1 MKKRMLFVAIFLIL
15 LLGGILFLML
25 RNIQRIEPLAGT
37 VELYLEGVQEGLAER
52 AVIVINDSD
61 LVQENFLNPFERSD
75 IASDGLVMRALRIP
89 DHETPFFKIKLT
101 EMLKSKLP
109 EMDLDSLKIMD
120 YRECASIL
128 SQFPRGLI
136 WLSEI
141 LLFALLVIV
150 IVRKSIHFHNWFKEE
165 HKHYYFEEVVR
176 NKKNAILRKIGGL
189 LFLFLPSV
197 YLLNRII
204 DFQFDIP
211 GELLPPL
218 DIFDLAFYL
227 GQAGSRVQQPS
238 PDGAEFNQLLSRCEI
253 LSVLYMVLL
262 ILLFIFL
269 MTQLRKIG
277 RRG

>member
-1 MKKRMLFVAIFLIL
+1 
-15 LLGGILFLML
+15 
-25 RNIQRIEPLAGT
+25 
-37 VELYLEGVQEGLAER
+37 
-52 AVIVINDSD
+52 
-61 LVQENFLNPFERSD
+61 
-75 IASDGLVMRALRIP
+75 MRALRIP

-176 NKKNAILRKIGGL
+176 NKKNAILRKIGVL

-227 GQAGSRVQQPS
+227 EQAGSRVQQPS

-277 RRG
+277 RRV

>member
-176 NKKNAILRKIGGL
+176 NKKNAILRKIGVL

-227 GQAGSRVQQPS
+227 GQAGRRVQQPS

-262 ILLFIFL
+262 ILVFIFL

-277 RRG
+277 RRV

>member
-15 LLGGILFLML
+15 LLGAILFLML
-25 RNIQRIEPLAGT
+25 RDIQRIEPLAGT

-165 HKHYYFEEVVR
+165 QKHYYFEEVVR
-176 NKKNAILRKIGGL
+176 NKKNAILRKIGVL

-227 GQAGSRVQQPS
+227 EQAGSRVQQPS

-253 LSVLYMVLL
+253 LSVLYIVLL
-262 ILLFIFL
+262 ILVFIFL

-277 RRG
+277 RRV